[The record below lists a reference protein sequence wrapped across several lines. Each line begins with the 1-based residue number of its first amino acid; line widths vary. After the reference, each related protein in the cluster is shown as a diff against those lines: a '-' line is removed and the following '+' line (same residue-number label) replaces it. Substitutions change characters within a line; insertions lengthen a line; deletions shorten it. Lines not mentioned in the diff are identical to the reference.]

1 MLTTHSTGRC
11 AIKPRSAGEFKRY
24 LTILMKGENMR
35 TLLAVSIAALSISF
49 AVGAFAAGPA
59 GQSNIRNYEA
69 PGNLESKNDIACI
82 GADKVENKYTPTD
95 LYKAVS
101 KCADSG
107 MYKEGAFL
115 FAVAGVYGRFD
126 TFRVVDKSAHQAV
139 AVARMQALSTLDKG
153 RQTAFQESLNATLGN
168 PEGLATVCK
177 EIVRIG
183 PPNYYPRYMIQH
195 GMGAFLKSDAGDGLA
210 KDFNAK
216 TAWKQSLDTYLHCPG
231 L

>member
-1 MLTTHSTGRC
+1 
-11 AIKPRSAGEFKRY
+11 
-24 LTILMKGENMR
+24 MR
-35 TLLAVSIAALSISF
+35 TVFVVSIAAFSFSF
-49 AVGAFAAGPA
+49 AVAALAADSGTQPR
-59 GQSNIRNYEA
+59 IRNYEA
-69 PGNLESKNDIACI
+69 PGNLESKNDLGCI

-101 KCADSG
+101 KCANTG

-126 TFRVVDKSAHQAV
+126 TLRVEDKSAHQAI

-153 RQTAFQESLNATLGN
+153 KQTAFQEKLKATLGN
-168 PEGLATVCK
+168 PEGLAAVCK

-183 PPNYYPRYMIQH
+183 PPNYFPRYMIQH
-195 GMGAFLKSDAGDGLA
+195 GMGAFLKSGGGDGLA

-216 TAWKQSLDTYLHCPG
+216 AAWKQSLDSYLHCPG